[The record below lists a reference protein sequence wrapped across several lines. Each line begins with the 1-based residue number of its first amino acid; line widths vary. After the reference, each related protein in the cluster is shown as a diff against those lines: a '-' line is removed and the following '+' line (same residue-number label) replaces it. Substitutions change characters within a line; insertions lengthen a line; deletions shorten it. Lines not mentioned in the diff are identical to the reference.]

1 MSEPSRAGTPPLSG
15 MRGFILIWLGQLV
28 SMLGTGMTSFALS
41 FYLFEKTGQA
51 TALTIAIFAFVA
63 PSILLSPLAGAL
75 VDRSNRKLVVIITDL
90 AAGIV
95 TIAWLLIVWR
105 NGNLELWQV
114 YLGNAITG
122 AFNAFQ
128 FPAFSAAVTLMIP
141 KEQYG
146 RAAGMLDFAG
156 AASNILA
163 PAFAGALLGPLGLAG
178 VMAIDVATF
187 LLAIAA
193 VLVVHMPQP
202 VGEPRAEGE
211 KQASLWQD
219 SLFGFRYILARPSLL
234 GLQFAFTAINFISAF
249 GGVIAIPLIL
259 ARTGNNAGTLA
270 TVQSVAAFGG
280 VLGGLLMSA
289 WGGPKRRV
297 RGVLWGMTAESLL
310 GPIVLGVARGLP
322 GWIFGSF
329 MSQAFIPIING
340 SNQAIWQSKVP
351 PAVQGRVFATR
362 RMIAQFSFPIA
373 VLFAGPLADR
383 VFEPAMQGDGAAAA
397 LFGPLVGTGPG
408 AGMGLMVALSGVF
421 GAAVGIIGYLVPAVR
436 HVEQILPDFDATV
449 AAPQSEPAEVAM

>member
-1 MSEPSRAGTPPLSG
+1 MPSPPRLAG
-15 MRGFILIWLGQLV
+15 MRGFVIIWLGQLV
-28 SMLGTGMTSFALS
+28 SMLGTGMTNFALS

-51 TALTIAIFAFVA
+51 TALTISIFAFVA

-75 VDRSNRKLVVIITDL
+75 VDRSNRKFVVIVTDL
-90 AAGIV
+90 AAGLV
-95 TIAWLLIVWR
+95 TIAWLLIVLR
-105 NGNLELWQV
+105 AGNLELWQI

-146 RAAGMLDFAG
+146 RASGMLNFAE
-156 AASNILA
+156 AASSILA

-178 VMAIDVATF
+178 IMGIDVATF
-187 LLAIAA
+187 TLAIAA
-193 VLVVHMPQP
+193 VLVIHMPQP
-202 VGEPRAEGE
+202 AAEPRAEGE
-211 KQASLWQD
+211 KQPSLWQD

-249 GGVIAIPLIL
+249 GGVIAVPLIL

-280 VLGGLLMSA
+280 VLGGLLMSV

-329 MSQAFIPIING
+329 MPQAFLPIING

-383 VFEPAMQGDGAAAA
+383 VFEPAMQGGGAAAA

-421 GAAVGIIGYLVPAVR
+421 GAAVGLIGYLVPAVR
-436 HVEQILPDFDATV
+436 HVEQILPDFDAP
-449 AAPQSEPAEVAM
+449 AGAPMSEPVEATL

>member
-1 MSEPSRAGTPPLSG
+1 MSMVNQAPRLAG
-15 MRGFILIWLGQLV
+15 MRGFVLIWLGQLV
-28 SMLGTGMTSFALS
+28 SLLGTGMTNFALS

-75 VDRSNRKLVVIITDL
+75 VDRSNRKFVVIVTDL
-90 AAGIV
+90 AAGLV
-95 TIAWLLIVWR
+95 TIAWLLIVLR
-105 NGNLELWQV
+105 AGDLELWQV

-163 PAFAGALLGPLGLAG
+163 PAFAGALLAPLGLAG
-178 VMAIDVATF
+178 IMAIDVATF
-187 LLAIAA
+187 VLAIIA

-202 VGEPRAEGE
+202 APEPRAEGE
-211 KQASLWQD
+211 KAASLWQD
-219 SLFGFRYILARPSLL
+219 SLYGFRYILARRSLL
-234 GLQFAFTAINFISAF
+234 GLQLVFTVINFTAAF

-259 ARTGNNAGTLA
+259 ARTGNNAATLA
-270 TVQSVAAFGG
+270 TVQSVAAVGG
-280 VLGGLLMSA
+280 VVGGLLMSA
-289 WGGPKRRV
+289 WGGPKQRV
-297 RGVLWGMTAESLL
+297 RGVLWGMTVESLL

-322 GWIFGSF
+322 GWIVGSF

-383 VFEPAMQGDGAAAA
+383 LFEPAMAVGGA
-397 LFGPLVGTGPG
+397 LVPVFGPLVGTGPG
-408 AGMGLMVALSGVF
+408 AGMALMF
-421 GAAVGIIGYLVPAVR
+421 VGTATLGSLTSLLAYLFPAIR
-436 HVEQILPDFDATV
+436 HVERDLPDFDSGQEEK
-449 AAPQSEPAEVAM
+449 PQIT

>member
-1 MSEPSRAGTPPLSG
+1 M
-15 MRGFILIWLGQLV
+15 
-28 SMLGTGMTSFALS
+28 
-41 FYLFEKTGQA
+41 
-51 TALTIAIFAFVA
+51 
-63 PSILLSPLAGAL
+63 
-75 VDRSNRKLVVIITDL
+75 
-90 AAGIV
+90 
-95 TIAWLLIVWR
+95 
-105 NGNLELWQV
+105 
-114 YLGNAITG
+114 
-122 AFNAFQ
+122 
-128 FPAFSAAVTLMIP
+128 
-141 KEQYG
+141 
-146 RAAGMLDFAG
+146 
-156 AASNILA
+156 
-163 PAFAGALLGPLGLAG
+163 
-178 VMAIDVATF
+178 
-187 LLAIAA
+187 
-193 VLVVHMPQP
+193 
-202 VGEPRAEGE
+202 
-211 KQASLWQD
+211 
-219 SLFGFRYILARPSLL
+219 
-234 GLQFAFTAINFISAF
+234 
-249 GGVIAIPLIL
+249 
-259 ARTGNNAGTLA
+259 
-270 TVQSVAAFGG
+270 QSVAAFGG

>member
-1 MSEPSRAGTPPLSG
+1 
-15 MRGFILIWLGQLV
+15 
-28 SMLGTGMTSFALS
+28 
-41 FYLFEKTGQA
+41 
-51 TALTIAIFAFVA
+51 
-63 PSILLSPLAGAL
+63 
-75 VDRSNRKLVVIITDL
+75 
-90 AAGIV
+90 
-95 TIAWLLIVWR
+95 
-105 NGNLELWQV
+105 
-114 YLGNAITG
+114 
-122 AFNAFQ
+122 
-128 FPAFSAAVTLMIP
+128 
-141 KEQYG
+141 
-146 RAAGMLDFAG
+146 
-156 AASNILA
+156 
-163 PAFAGALLGPLGLAG
+163 
-178 VMAIDVATF
+178 
-187 LLAIAA
+187 
-193 VLVVHMPQP
+193 MPQP
-202 VGEPRAEGE
+202 AAEPRAEGE
-211 KQASLWQD
+211 KPPSLWQD

-329 MSQAFIPIING
+329 MPQAFLPIING

-362 RMIAQFSFPIA
+362 RMIAQISFPVA

-383 VFEPAMQGDGAAAA
+383 VFEPAMQGGGAMAA

-421 GAAVGIIGYLVPAVR
+421 GAAVGIFGYLVPAVR
-436 HVEQILPDFDATV
+436 NVEQILPDFDAP
-449 AAPQSEPAEVAM
+449 AGAQPSSPAEAAV

>member
-1 MSEPSRAGTPPLSG
+1 
-15 MRGFILIWLGQLV
+15 MRGFVLIWFGQLV
-28 SMLGTGMTSFALS
+28 SMLGTGMTNFALS
-41 FYLFEKTGQA
+41 FYLFQKTGQA
-51 TALTIAIFAFVA
+51 TTLTIAIFCFVA

-75 VDRSNRKLVVIITDL
+75 VDRSNRKAVVIVTDL

-95 TIAWLLIVWR
+95 TVVWLLIVLTA
-105 NGNLELWQV
+105 GDLEVWQI
-114 YLGNAITG
+114 YLGNIITG

-141 KEQYG
+141 KAQFG

-163 PAFAGALLGPLGLAG
+163 PAFAGALLGPFGLGAI
-178 VMAIDVATF
+178 MAIDVATF
-187 LLAIAA
+187 IFAIVA
-193 VLVVHMPQP
+193 VLLVHMPQP
-202 VGEPRAEGE
+202 AAEPLPADGKRP
-211 KQASLWQD
+211 SLWQD
-219 SLFGFRYILARPSLL
+219 SLYGFRYILARPSLL

-249 GGVIAIPLIL
+249 GGIIVFPMIL

-270 TVQSVAAFGG
+270 TVESIAAVGG
-280 VLGGLLMSA
+280 VVGGLVMST

-297 RGVLWGMTAESLL
+297 RGVLGGMSLESLL
-310 GPIVLGVARGLP
+310 GPIVLGLSRSLP
-322 GWIFGSF
+322 GWAFGSF

-340 SNQAIWQSKVP
+340 SNQAIWQAKVP

-362 RMIAQFSFPIA
+362 RMIAQFSFPVA

-383 VFEPAMQGDGAAAA
+383 VFEPAMQSGGTLAS

-408 AGMGLMVALSGVF
+408 AGMSLMVALSGIL
-421 GAAVGIIGYLVPAVR
+421 GALVGIVGYMLPAVR
-436 HVEQILPDFDATV
+436 NVEDILPDFDAAA
-449 AAPQSEPAEVAM
+449 AAPVAVEAEPAL

>member
-1 MSEPSRAGTPPLSG
+1 MSMVNQAPRLAG
-15 MRGFILIWLGQLV
+15 MRGFVLIWLGQLV
-28 SMLGTGMTSFALS
+28 SLLGTGMTNFALS

-75 VDRSNRKLVVIITDL
+75 VDRSNRKFVVIVTDL
-90 AAGIV
+90 AAGLV
-95 TIAWLLIVWR
+95 TIAWLLIVLR
-105 NGNLELWQV
+105 AGDLELWQI

-163 PAFAGALLGPLGLAG
+163 PAFAGALLAPLGLAG
-178 VMAIDVATF
+178 IMAIDVATF
-187 LLAIAA
+187 VLAIIA

-202 VGEPRAEGE
+202 APEPRAEGE
-211 KQASLWQD
+211 KAASLWQD
-219 SLFGFRYILARPSLL
+219 SLYGFRYILARRSLL
-234 GLQFAFTAINFISAF
+234 GLQLVFTVINFTAAF

-259 ARTGNNAGTLA
+259 ARTGNNAATLA
-270 TVQSVAAFGG
+270 TVQSVAAVGG
-280 VLGGLLMSA
+280 VVGGLLMSA
-289 WGGPKRRV
+289 WGGPKQRV
-297 RGVLWGMTAESLL
+297 RGVLWGMTVESLL

-322 GWIFGSF
+322 GWIVGSF

-383 VFEPAMQGDGAAAA
+383 IFEPAMQGGGAAAA

-421 GAAVGIIGYLVPAVR
+421 GAVVGLVGYFVPAVR
-436 HVEQILPDFDATV
+436 NVEQILPDFDA
-449 AAPQSEPAEVAM
+449 AASGPKTEPAEADS

>member
-1 MSEPSRAGTPPLSG
+1 MVNQAPRLAG
-15 MRGFILIWLGQLV
+15 MRGFVLIWLGQLV
-28 SMLGTGMTSFALS
+28 SLLGTGMTNFALS

-75 VDRSNRKLVVIITDL
+75 VDRSNRKFVVIVTDL
-90 AAGIV
+90 AAGLV
-95 TIAWLLIVWR
+95 TIAWLLIVLR
-105 NGNLELWQV
+105 AGDLELWQI

-163 PAFAGALLGPLGLAG
+163 PAFAGALLAPLGLAG
-178 VMAIDVATF
+178 IMAIDVATF
-187 LLAIAA
+187 VLAIIA

-202 VGEPRAEGE
+202 APEPRAEGE
-211 KQASLWQD
+211 KAASLWQD
-219 SLFGFRYILARPSLL
+219 SLYGFRYILARRSLL
-234 GLQFAFTAINFISAF
+234 GLQLVFTVINFTAAF

-259 ARTGNNAGTLA
+259 ARTGNNAATLA
-270 TVQSVAAFGG
+270 TVQSVAAVGG
-280 VLGGLLMSA
+280 VVGGLLMSA
-289 WGGPKRRV
+289 WGGPKQRV
-297 RGVLWGMTAESLL
+297 RGVLWGMTVESLL

-322 GWIFGSF
+322 GWIVGSF

-351 PAVQGRVFATR
+351 PAVQGRVFATDSMLR
-362 RMIAQFSFPIA
+362 LSLNP
-373 VLFAGPLADR
+373 AGYLLAGLLADR
-383 VFEPAMQGDGAAAA
+383 LFEPAMAVGGA
-397 LFGPLVGTGPG
+397 LVPVFGPLVGTGPG
-408 AGMGLMVALSGVF
+408 AGMALMF
-421 GAAVGIIGYLVPAVR
+421 VGTATLGSLTSLLAYLFPAIR
-436 HVEQILPDFDATV
+436 HVERDLPDFDSGQEEK
-449 AAPQSEPAEVAM
+449 PQIT

>member
-1 MSEPSRAGTPPLSG
+1 MPSPPRLAG
-15 MRGFILIWLGQLV
+15 MRGFVIIWLGQLV
-28 SMLGTGMTSFALS
+28 SLLGTGMTNFALS

-51 TALTIAIFAFVA
+51 TALTLAIFAFAA

-75 VDRSNRKLVVIITDL
+75 VDRSNRKFVVIVTDL
-90 AAGIV
+90 AAGLV
-95 TIAWLLIVWR
+95 TIAWLIIVLR
-105 NGNLELWQV
+105 AGNLELWQV

-178 VMAIDVATF
+178 IMAIDVATF
-187 LLAIAA
+187 VLAIAA

-202 VGEPRAEGE
+202 APEPRAEGE
-211 KQASLWQD
+211 KPATLWQD
-219 SLFGFRYILARPSLL
+219 SLYGFRYILARPSLL
-234 GLQFAFTAINFISAF
+234 GLQFVFTAMNFISAF
-249 GGVIAIPLIL
+249 SGVIAIPLIL
-259 ARTGNNAGTLA
+259 ARSGNNAGTLA

-280 VLGGLLMSA
+280 VAGGLLMSA

-297 RGVLWGMTAESLL
+297 RGVLWGMTAESVL
-310 GPIVLGVARGLP
+310 GPVVLGVARGLP

-383 VFEPAMQGDGAAAA
+383 VFEPAMQRGGAAAA

-421 GAAVGIIGYLVPAVR
+421 GAAVGLVSYLIPAVR
-436 HVEQILPDFDATV
+436 NVETILPDFDSVVPPV
-449 AAPQSEPAEVAM
+449 APGAEAVTP